1 LVPVAVEVRQP
12 LATLLLLILGMVAQ
26 EQPLQFLVRP

>member
-1 LVPVAVEVRQP
+1 LVLVAVEVRQP
-12 LATLLLLILGMVAQ
+12 LAILLLLILGMVVQ